1 MKERAARKVV
11 EDQKDHDSHWRVIR
25 FLSEKVVWTSETLRR
40 RVRQVAA
47 GVRRLTDTVEQRA
60 AGG

>member
-1 MKERAARKVV
+1 MVV

-25 FLSEKVVWTSETLRR
+25 SLSEKVVWTSETLRR

-60 AGG
+60 AGS